1 MATPIKFKFFLEYF
15 VTPIIFCKFASLNIT
30 IIMVKEIIS
39 LCFYGGFCYRC
50 VYKFLKKQVLY
61 LIYFVFL
68 QFEFEIKNTQYVRQ

>member
-1 MATPIKFKFFLEYF
+1 
-15 VTPIIFCKFASLNIT
+15 
-30 IIMVKEIIS
+30 MVKEIIS